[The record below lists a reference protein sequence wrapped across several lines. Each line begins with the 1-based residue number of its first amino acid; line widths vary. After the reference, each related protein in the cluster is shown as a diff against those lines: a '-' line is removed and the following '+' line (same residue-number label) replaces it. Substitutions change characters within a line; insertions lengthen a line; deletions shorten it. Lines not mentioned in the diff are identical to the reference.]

1 MIIKDSMHKN
11 IRVNCLVPPE
21 LPYVYILPCGNR
33 ANMLKMLHMEY
44 GSVTKPFYIPTIEE

>member
-1 MIIKDSMHKN
+1 MIIKDSMHKS

-44 GSVTKPFYIPTIEE
+44 GSVTKPFCIPTIEE

>member
-1 MIIKDSMHKN
+1 MIVKDSIHKS

-44 GSVTKPFYIPTIEE
+44 GATAKPLYKPTIEE